1 MGNILI
7 VDDEP
12 TICMVLKR
20 SLERQ
25 GYHVTVASDG
35 SEGLALASQLHP
47 ALIICDWMMPDLDGL
62 EVCRLVKANP
72 ELSTTYF
79 ILLTARTEVED
90 RVSGLDA
97 GADEFLTKPIDTH
110 ELQARVRAGLRLY
123 QLNQDLQHQKRLLE
137 AELAEAGKYVLS
149 LLPDPLQDSRYG
161 IEAQWRFI
169 PSQQLGGDCFCYDWL
184 DPEHLAIYLLDVS
197 GHGVGAA
204 LLSVSVINLLRSRS
218 LSATD
223 FHQPAQVLRALNEAF
238 PMSGHNDMY
247 FTFWYGVYDL
257 KQRQITYASAGH
269 PPALLV
275 TADQLIPLKTPN
287 LPLGML
293 AGVEFLSR
301 TQAVPGESQLY
312 VFSDGVYEIT
322 NATGQLWGLENFMAA
337 VQATARTP
345 APLAELVRLAQ
356 GFSGKT
362 HFDDDFSLLAVRFPS

>member
-1 MGNILI
+1 MENILI

-25 GYHVTVASDG
+25 GYQVAVASDG
-35 SEGLALASQLHP
+35 TEGLALANQMHP

-79 ILLTARTEVED
+79 ILLTARTEIED

-97 GADEFLTKPIDTH
+97 GADEFLTKPIDAH
-110 ELQARVRAGLRLY
+110 ELQARVRAGLRLH
-123 QLNQDLQHQKRLLE
+123 QLNQDLQQQKRLLE

-149 LLPDPLQDSRYG
+149 LLPDPLQDSRHG
-161 IEAQWRFI
+161 IAAQWRFI
-169 PSQQLGGDCFCYDWL
+169 PSQQLGGDCFGYHWL

-204 LLSVSVINLLRSRS
+204 LLSVSVINLLRSNS
-218 LSATD
+218 LSTTD
-223 FHQPAQVLRALNEAF
+223 FLQPSQVLRALNEAF
-238 PMSGHNDMY
+238 PMSGHNEMY
-247 FTFWYGVYDL
+247 FTMWYGVYNL

-275 TADQLIPLKTPN
+275 TPQQVIALKTPN
-287 LPLGML
+287 LPVGML
-293 AGVEFLSR
+293 GGAEFLSR
-301 TQAVPGESQLY
+301 SQPVPGNSQLY
-312 VFSDGVYEIT
+312 IFSDGVYEIT
-322 NATGQLWGLENFMAA
+322 DSSGQLWGLENFTAA
-337 VQATARTP
+337 VQGLAKTP
-345 APLAELVRLAQ
+345 DPLAELVNLAQ
-356 GFSGKT
+356 HFSGKQR
-362 HFDDDFSLLAVRFPS
+362 FDDDFSLLRVHFPP